1 MGLKPPFQ
9 RPRKSQISNSQADSV
24 NLPSGLGTQQLP
36 LPQKLNNLVINPS
49 YVKIYIIYKD
59 INYYP
64 EDDSMEALRQQVTL
78 LTEQVSALYK
88 LIENLNQKLL
98 ESAQETKLIQQQ
110 KNDRPGTLGNDQ
122 TSSYQTYSRLDALL
136 EHKDILLDD
145 SYFDKNSQSLE
156 KELSSE
162 IQIQRLTAQ
171 LTAAYNRIAALEE
184 QLLSKR
190 IHSQQVGGSN

>member
-1 MGLKPPFQ
+1 
-9 RPRKSQISNSQADSV
+9 
-24 NLPSGLGTQQLP
+24 
-36 LPQKLNNLVINPS
+36 
-49 YVKIYIIYKD
+49 
-59 INYYP
+59 
-64 EDDSMEALRQQVTL
+64 MEMLRQQVTVL
-78 LTEQVSALYK
+78 SQQVDSLYK

-98 ESAQETKLIQQQ
+98 ESAQETKLAQQQ
-110 KNDRPGTLGNDQ
+110 KNDCSGTVGNDK
-122 TSSYQTYSRLDALL
+122 TFSYQSYSRLDALL

-156 KELSSE
+156 KELSTE

-190 IHSQQVGGSN
+190 MQSQHAGGSN